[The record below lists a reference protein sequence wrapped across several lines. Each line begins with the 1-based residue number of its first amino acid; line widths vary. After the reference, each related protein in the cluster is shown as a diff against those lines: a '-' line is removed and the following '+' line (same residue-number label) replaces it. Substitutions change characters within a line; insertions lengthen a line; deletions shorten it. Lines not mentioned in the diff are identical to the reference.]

1 MNFIV
6 QIPSRG
12 IIAKLQIWLSE
23 IEEREG
29 NERWLLS
36 LTPPRRAVVNNL
48 SNSSGNRQDFVQA
61 FLISFPMF
69 AEALSYNLGIFKG
82 PEAK

>member
-36 LTPPRRAVVNNL
+36 LTPPRKAVVSIL
-48 SNSSGNRQDFVQA
+48 SSSFGNRQDFVQA
-61 FLISFPMF
+61 FLMSFPVF
-69 AEALSYNLGIFKG
+69 AETLPHNLGIFKS